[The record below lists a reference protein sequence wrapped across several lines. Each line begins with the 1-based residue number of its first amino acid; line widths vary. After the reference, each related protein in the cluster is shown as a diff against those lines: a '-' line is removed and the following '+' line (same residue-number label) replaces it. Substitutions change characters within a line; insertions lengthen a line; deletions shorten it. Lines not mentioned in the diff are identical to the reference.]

1 MESLVKAAKP
11 GMWTHE
17 RGLYLVIAKSGSAF
31 WALRYSTKAG
41 QRRLMTLETYEP
53 IDTAMLKAIEARAAD
68 LQKQIK
74 AGRDPLAE
82 RDAITGKV
90 IATANRVDTETFE
103 QVARDYISHHKDGW
117 KNAKHRGG
125 MHSLAS

>member
-1 MESLVKAAKP
+1 M
-11 GMWTHE
+11 
-17 RGLYLVIAKSGSAF
+17 IAKSGSAF